1 MAQGLSMISP
11 VYTWTALAGAVDAD
25 WSVEGAVVLVF
36 SPLQPAAIRIKT
48 AMNGNASFFMILSI
62 SGNRASWGPALRS
75 EDLPTFA
82 WMHESK
88 CWFKRSRLRFARSL
102 GLSGLNGAKLM
113 VERLAQDS
121 LF

>member
-62 SGNRASWGPALRS
+62 SGNRA
-75 EDLPTFA
+75 
-82 WMHESK
+82 
-88 CWFKRSRLRFARSL
+88 L
-102 GLSGLNGAKLM
+102 GD
-113 VERLAQDS
+113 RR
-121 LF
+121 

>member
-62 SGNRASWGPALRS
+62 SGNRASWGPALKS
-75 EDLPTFA
+75 EDLMTFA
-82 WMHESK
+82 LMPES
-88 CWFKRSRLRFARSL
+88 SAGLQL
-102 GLSGLNGAKLM
+102 GTLCRPEGRRYWRHAAC
-113 VERLAQDS
+113 RP
-121 LF
+121 F